1 MERKSITNVIKLIL
15 IIWNVGLF
23 SFIYENYYVNFAFRM
38 HRLQGGLISI
48 LVYLIIYMAF
58 CSLYK
63 AFRFVS
69 ANMFET
75 IFSQFISFGLAD
87 AILYAECCLIHN
99 NYVNIW
105 PGVVIVILQ
114 LMGTTLLVLVGKQQ
128 LIKRVPPK
136 HTLMLY
142 GKGITIEDAL
152 RFKER
157 ILKKYE
163 HMFEFEE
170 ILCENGNQEE
180 IDKYFTECEGIILF
194 ELSNETRPEY
204 FRRCLNNDKIFYFT
218 PEIEDIM
225 CQGCEPKHLLDTPLM
240 KYQYKY
246 MNFSNRVSKR
256 FMDIV
261 FSLLMIVI
269 TSPFM
274 ILTAIVVKLQDGG
287 PILFKQ
293 QRVTQ
298 NMREFTIYKFRSMI
312 VDAEKNGAQPCKVG
326 DDRITKV
333 GRFIRASRL
342 DELPQLFNIL
352 KGDMSFVGPRPERV
366 EHVEK
371 YTAELPEF
379 KYRLAVKGGL
389 TGYAQIYGKYNTSAY
404 DKLRLDLMYIENQ
417 SLFLDVKL
425 FLLTFRTLFEKES
438 TEGFGV
444 EKSKK

>member
-1 MERKSITNVIKLIL
+1 MERKNITNVVKFIL
-15 IIWNVGLF
+15 MLWNVGLF
-23 SFIYENYYVNFAFRM
+23 SFIYENYYVNFAFRT
-38 HRLQGGLISI
+38 HRLQGGIISI

-58 CSLYK
+58 CNLYK

-69 ANMFET
+69 ASLFET

-99 NYVNIW
+99 DYVNIW
-105 PGVVIVILQ
+105 PGVVVVVFQ
-114 LMGTTLLVLVGKQQ
+114 FFGSTLLVLIGKQQ

-142 GKGITIEDAL
+142 GKDITLEDAL

-157 ILKKYE
+157 LKKKYN
-163 HMFEFEE
+163 HMFNFEA
-170 ILCENGNQEE
+170 ILCENGNQDE
-180 IDKYFTECEGIILF
+180 IDKYFAECEGIILF
-194 ELSNETRPEY
+194 ELSNEYRPE
-204 FRRCLNNDKIFYFT
+204 FIRRCLNNDKIFYFT

-240 KYQYKY
+240 KYQYTY
-246 MNFSNRVSKR
+246 MNFSNRLSKR
-256 FMDIV
+256 VLDII

-274 ILTAIVVKLQDGG
+274 LITAIAVKVQDGG

-293 QRVTQ
+293 QRYTQ

-312 VDAEKNGAQPCKVG
+312 VDAEKDGAQPCKDG

-425 FLLTFRTLFEKES
+425 CLLTIRTMFEKES
-438 TEGFGV
+438 TEGF
-444 EKSKK
+444 ENRR